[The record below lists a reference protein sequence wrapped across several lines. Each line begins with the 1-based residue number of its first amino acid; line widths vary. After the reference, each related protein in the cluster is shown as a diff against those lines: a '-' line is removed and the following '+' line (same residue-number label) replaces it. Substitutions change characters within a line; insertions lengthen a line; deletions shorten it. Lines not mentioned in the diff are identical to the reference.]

1 MALQEYDFSVDYIQG
16 VTNVVA
22 DHLSRTGSGVV
33 TVQLDGS
40 SPSGGAVQKSIAMSA
55 LVVCCS
61 AWPEQAVKQSELDQ
75 IACDIVTMLVE
86 PIVWQFVQSASIVF
100 I

>member
-1 MALQEYDFSVDYIQG
+1 MSFDFSVI
-16 VTNVVA
+16 N
-22 DHLSRTGSGVV
+22 TGSGVV

-75 IACDIVTMLVE
+75 IACDICHHAGGEGNMAICSVCDHCIDLDRSQHSNGST
-86 PIVWQFVQSASIVF
+86 
-100 I
+100 